1 MLQGSRA
8 LWKLVQTMFILL
20 VLVTGVSAF
29 TTPTV
34 VHTGRV
40 SESPITSEMHT
51 VHGDNCRFRGREF
64 KSELRLEGEPVVL
77 KCPLVPHSDASS
89 GSHSLL
95 TWSRLDSSRL
105 IPGDEPRMW
114 VKGDTLWV
122 LPAEQQDSGTYI
134 CTFRNA
140 SHCEQMSLELK
151 VFKNTEASLLL
162 VSYLQISALSAT
174 GLLVCPDLKEFIPS
188 KADGNIQW
196 YKGSIHLDKDNK
208 KFLSAGDPTHLLIS
222 NTSMEDAGYYRC
234 VLKFTYNGKE
244 YNITRNI
251 ELRVKGTTMEPIPV
265 IISPLET
272 IPASLG
278 SRLIVPCKVFLGTG
292 TSSNTIVWW
301 MANSTFISVAYPRG
315 RVTEGL
321 HHQYSEN
328 DENYVE
334 VSLIFDPVT
343 REDLNTDFKCVASN
357 PRSSQSLHTTVKEVS
372 SVFSWGIA
380 LAPLSLIILAVGAI
394 WMRRRCK
401 RKAGKTYGLT
411 KLQTDNQDFPSS
423 PNQIKEMK

>member
-1 MLQGSRA
+1 MLRGSCA
-8 LWKLVQTMFILL
+8 LWKSVRTMFILL

-34 VHTGRV
+34 VPTGTV
-40 SESPITSEMHT
+40 SESPMTSEKHT
-51 VHGDNCRFRGREF
+51 VHGDNCQFRGRDP

-77 KCPLVPHSDASS
+77 RCPLVLYSDTSS
-89 GSHSLL
+89 SSHSLL
-95 TWSRLDSSRL
+95 TWSKLDSSQL

-122 LPAEQQDSGTYI
+122 LPAVQQDSGIYI
-134 CTFRNA
+134 CTFRNT
-140 SHCEQMSLELK
+140 SHCEQMSMELK
-151 VFKNTEASLLL
+151 VFKNTEASLPL

-174 GLLVCPDLKEFIPS
+174 GLLVCPDLKEFIPN
-188 KADGNIQW
+188 KADGKIQW
-196 YKGSIHLDKDNK
+196 YKGSILLDKGNK
-208 KFLSAGDPTHLLIS
+208 KFLSAGDPTRLLIS
-222 NTSMEDAGYYRC
+222 NTSMEDSGYYKC
-234 VLKFTYNGKE
+234 VMTFVYNGKE

-251 ELRVKGTTMEPIPV
+251 ELRVKGTTTEPIPV

-278 SRLIVPCKVFLGTG
+278 SRLIVPCKVFLGTS

-343 REDLNTDFKCVASN
+343 REDLNTDFKCVATN
-357 PRSSQSLHTTVKEVS
+357 PRSFQSLHTTVKEVPS
-372 SVFSWGIA
+372 TFSWGIA
-380 LAPLSLIILAVGAI
+380 LAPLSLIILVVGAI

-401 RKAGKTYGLT
+401 RRAGKTYGLT
-411 KLQTDNQDFPSS
+411 KLRTDNQHFPSS
-423 PNQIKEMK
+423 PNQIKEVK